1 MTDFFLLYKQPRL
14 PWLDADVVKE
24 KYHQLTRAAHP
35 DVSGAHRDI
44 EFDEVTEGFRVLS
57 DPRLRIQHLLA
68 LQGELPDAGSR
79 VPPADLQDL
88 FLQVATLTQKT
99 QGLFANMAGKSSSL
113 VLSFMKSEI
122 VKLRSEIEPLLG
134 AVQRSY
140 ETSVGE
146 LRALNETWKQN
157 SAATIPELRA
167 LHDRLSYLSRWSE
180 QLKEMQFQLTASD

>member
-1 MTDFFLLYKQPRL
+1 MTDFFLLFKQPRL

-35 DVSGAHRDI
+35 DVRRADRDI
-44 EFDEVTEGFRVLS
+44 EFDEVNEGYRVLS

-99 QGLFANMAGKSSSL
+99 QGLFANMAGKSSPL
-113 VLSFMKSEI
+113 ILSFMKTEI
-122 VKLRSEIEPLLG
+122 VKLRSQIEPLLG
-134 AVQRSY
+134 AVQRL
-140 ETSVGE
+140 V
-146 LRALNETWKQN
+146 RNER
-157 SAATIPELRA
+157 E
-167 LHDRLSYLSRWSE
+167 
-180 QLKEMQFQLTASD
+180 

>member
-1 MTDFFLLYKQPRL
+1 MTDFFLLFKQPRL

-24 KYHQLTRAAHP
+24 KYHQLTRATHP

-44 EFDEVTEGFRVLS
+44 EFDEVNEGYRVLS

-68 LQGELPDAGSR
+68 LQGELPETGSR
-79 VPPADLQDL
+79 AAPADLQDL

-99 QGLFANMAGKSSSL
+99 QGLFANMAGKSSPL
-113 VLSFMKSEI
+113 ILSFMKSEI
-122 VKLRSEIEPLLG
+122 IKLRAQIEPLLG

-146 LRALNETWKQN
+146 LRGLNESWKQN

-167 LHDRLSYLSRWSE
+167 LHDRLSYLSRWVE
-180 QLKEMQFQLTASD
+180 QLKEMQFQLTAFG